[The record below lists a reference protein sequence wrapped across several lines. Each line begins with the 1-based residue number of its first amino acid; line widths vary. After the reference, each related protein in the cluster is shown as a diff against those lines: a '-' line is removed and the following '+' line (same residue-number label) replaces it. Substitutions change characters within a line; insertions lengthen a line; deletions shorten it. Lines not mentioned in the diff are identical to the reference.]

1 MLTLLLAGGGLFF
14 AGCRGVST
22 PTEKIARHD
31 FAAVTE
37 KYRPAIHPQ
46 SLPELTAD
54 SSLSNLV
61 VFALLNSPPVAAA
74 YYDWAAAVE
83 NITVARSLP
92 DPQITFQSDIA
103 DIVTSVMPGFLQ
115 TFPGPGKLKVRARA
129 AGVASEAKYIAFATA
144 AQQAAFNLQRA
155 YFQLG
160 QLDEQLRLKREILA
174 LLENQERV
182 LRAKNLTG
190 TAALPD
196 VLRTQSERAR
206 LRAEIANLEAAQP
219 ARRENFKAALGLTPA
234 QAAPPVPAHF
244 RFSAGNFDADE
255 LEKFAL
261 AHNPQLAA
269 MAADV
274 RAAEAGITVAY
285 KERVPD
291 FNLGLMADVKASPVF
306 FRPLAGLTLPVWRDK
321 LAAEIAQA
329 QANKLAAQSRWQAAE
344 IDLAVS
350 FAEKLL
356 AVRETQRNLALVENE
371 LLPKARQSLKILC
384 AGYQTG
390 AMDFASLT
398 EAERMILDLQ
408 LEAVAARTERELAL
422 AELSLTVAGVP
433 PAGATFLREPH
444 QP

>member
-22 PTEKIARHD
+22 PAEKIARHD

-37 KYRPAIHPQ
+37 KYRPRN
-46 SLPELTAD
+46 LPVALPKLTAD

-61 VFALLNSPPVAAA
+61 VFALLNSLPVAAA

-129 AGVASEAKYIAFATA
+129 AGAASEAKYVAFAIV

-160 QLDEQLRLKREILA
+160 QLAEQLRLQREIFA

-190 TAALPD
+190 AASLPE
-196 VLRTQSERAR
+196 VLRTQSERER
-206 LRAEIANLEAAQP
+206 LRTEIANLEAALP
-219 ARRENFKAALGLTPA
+219 ARRENFKAALGLSPA
-234 QAAPPVPAHF
+234 QAAPPVPSHF
-244 RFSAGNFDADE
+244 EFSAGNFDADA

-274 RAAEAGITVAY
+274 RAAEAGIAVAY

-306 FRPLAGLTLPVWRDK
+306 FRPLAGLTLPIWRDK

-329 QANKLAAQSRWQAAE
+329 QANKLAAQARWQAAE

-356 AVRETQRNLALVENE
+356 AVRETQRKLALLENE
-371 LLPKARQSLKILC
+371 LLPKARQSLEIMR
-384 AGYQTG
+384 ASYQTG
-390 AMDFASLT
+390 AMDFANLT
-398 EAERMILDLQ
+398 DAERIILDLQ
-408 LEAVAARTERELAL
+408 LETVAARTERELAL